1 MKFIIDNWYLLV
13 VALASGS
20 MLLWPSLRSAG
31 AGSLTPNRAVQLIN
45 REKAVVI
52 DVCEAE
58 EFAAGHVGGA
68 KNVPLSQ
75 LEERLP
81 TLVKNKAVPVVMV
94 CASGARANRAVAV
107 AKKLGY
113 DKAEALAGGLK
124 AWREASL
131 PIEKAYTS
139 PFNAGEPH
147 ATREDVHHRRLPLL
161 RSRQADSQV
170 QGRGADRGDS
180 R

>member
-1 MKFIIDNWYLLV
+1 MKFIIDNWYLIFL
-13 VALASGS
+13 ALASGT
-20 MLLWPSLRSAG
+20 MLLLPTLKGVGGGLSA
-31 AGSLTPNRAVQLIN
+31 AQAVQLIN

-131 PIEKAYTS
+131 PIEKA
-139 PFNAGEPH
+139 
-147 ATREDVHHRRLPLL
+147 
-161 RSRQADSQV
+161 
-170 QGRGADRGDS
+170 
-180 R
+180 

>member
-1 MKFIIDNWYLLV
+1 MKFIIDNWYLIF

-20 MLLWPSLRSAG
+20 MLLWPVLKSASG
-31 AGSLTPNRAVQLIN
+31 GSLTPARAVQLIN

-52 DVCEAE
+52 DVCETE

-68 KNVPLSQ
+68 KNIPLGQ

-81 TLVKNKAVPVVMV
+81 ATVKNKALPVVLV
-94 CASGARANRAVAV
+94 CASGARANRAVGI

-113 DKAEALAGGLK
+113 DNAQAMAGGLK

-131 PIEKAYTS
+131 PVEK
-139 PFNAGEPH
+139 G
-147 ATREDVHHRRLPLL
+147 
-161 RSRQADSQV
+161 
-170 QGRGADRGDS
+170 
-180 R
+180 